1 MIAGHLLL
9 FSHSEECNIFLHN
22 AWTRQRGLNHTTKT
36 NSLVIDGAASYLCA
50 LDISLPHIYNTILG
64 QAETQPDGGWQGQ
77 ETKALTL
84 SREKMNRPQVFS
96 TCPTGATVLQRGDV
110 VLTLCAKTTIE
121 SRNQYVLE
129 PIPHRGTRDYDN
141 HSRW

>member
-1 MIAGHLLL
+1 MIAGHLSL
-9 FSHSEECNIFLHN
+9 FSHSKECNIFLHN
-22 AWTRQRGLNHTTKT
+22 AWTRQHGLNHTTKT
-36 NSLVIDGAASYLCA
+36 NRLIIDGAASYLCA
-50 LDISLPHIYNTILG
+50 LDINLPHIYNTILG

-77 ETKALTL
+77 ETKALHWVRRRWIGHRSFPRVPL
-84 SREKMNRPQVFS
+84 GLQ
-96 TCPTGATVLQRGDV
+96 VLQRGDV

-121 SRNQYVLE
+121 SRNQYVLQ

>member
-1 MIAGHLLL
+1 
-9 FSHSEECNIFLHN
+9 
-22 AWTRQRGLNHTTKT
+22 
-36 NSLVIDGAASYLCA
+36 
-50 LDISLPHIYNTILG
+50 
-64 QAETQPDGGWQGQ
+64 
-77 ETKALTL
+77 
-84 SREKMNRPQVFS
+84 MNRPQVFS

-121 SRNQYVLE
+121 SRNQYVLQ